1 MKLKSIDHV
10 GYMLTVKGKST
21 KRLVRELNRR
31 ARRESWDVKFTWTE
45 AGILSD
51 CWSPEKE
58 NLTFTAKCFGL
69 FADELGYKVH
79 LQEITW
85 SNWHLALTRAKYPEL
100 FR

>member
-1 MKLKSIDHV
+1 MKGIDTL
-10 GYMLTVKGKST
+10 GYMLTVSGKST
-21 KRLVRELNRR
+21 KRLVNELNRR
-31 ARRESWDVKFTWTE
+31 FRKNDWDVKFTWTE

-51 CWSPEKE
+51 CWSPQKE
-58 NLTFTAKCFGL
+58 NLALDAKALGM

-85 SNWHLALTRAKYPEL
+85 ANWNLSLTRAKYPEL